1 MSSLTEKENRYLVA
15 VVEQDGRFGIA
26 RGDVSTGESALTS
39 VATLDAVAKELSIIL
54 PREIV
59 VTSSEHEA
67 ALSHLQIPLTQST
80 RRETHPH
87 GDRAID
93 AAQADAF
100 AVLYAYMH
108 DTQKRSLAHLQ
119 PAIVYE
125 AADFMQLEPN
135 TVKNLELVRS
145 ARTGDKKGSLL
156 GLLDVT
162 GTAMGGRMLKRWL
175 EKPLLSQHT
184 IAERLD
190 AVEELLAHYFERQ
203 QLKDTIRDG
212 FRPRSCP
219 VEVNAASDSADSSGT
234 GRITQ

>member
-1 MSSLTEKENRYLVA
+1 M
-15 VVEQDGRFGIA
+15 
-26 RGDVSTGESALTS
+26 TS

-54 PREIV
+54 PREII
-59 VTSSEHEA
+59 VTTSEHEA
-67 ALSHLQIPLTQST
+67 ALSHLQIPLTQSA
-80 RRETHPH
+80 RRENHPH

-93 AAQADAF
+93 TAQADAF

-203 QLKDTIRDG
+203 QLKDTLREVYDLERLVAKVGYGTASARDL
-212 FRPRSCP
+212 
-219 VEVNAASDSADSSGT
+219 SS
-234 GRITQ
+234 